1 MKLYYDPA
9 STVCRPIMMFLL
21 EHDLEVELVH
31 VDLTTGENQS
41 DWYAAVNPNRQV
53 PAFEDG
59 DLRLTESATILRY
72 LAAKAGSE
80 TYPADLQARAKVDE
94 ALDWFNTAFYRDFGY
109 GLVYPAILPHYC
121 IHPAQTGEIGA
132 WHEARA
138 ARRLAVL
145 DAHMIGERDWVAGE
159 EISIADYFGGALVTI
174 GEMVGFDFAPYPN
187 VRRWLDGLAARPSW
201 AEANAA
207 FYGWRSAVRAEAA

>member
-21 EHDLEVELVH
+21 EHRLEVEFVN
-31 VDLTTGENQS
+31 VDLTTGENES
-41 DWYAAVNPNRQV
+41 DWYTAVNPNRQV

-59 DLRLTESATILRY
+59 DLRLTESATILRF

-80 TYPADLQARAKVDE
+80 TYPADLRARATVDE

-109 GLVYPAILPHYC
+109 GVVYPSILPHYR

-145 DAHMIGERDWVAGE
+145 DAHMIGGRAWVAGE

-187 VRRWLDGLAARPSW
+187 VRRWLDALAARPSW

-207 FYGWRSAVRAEAA
+207 FYGWRSAVRAQAA